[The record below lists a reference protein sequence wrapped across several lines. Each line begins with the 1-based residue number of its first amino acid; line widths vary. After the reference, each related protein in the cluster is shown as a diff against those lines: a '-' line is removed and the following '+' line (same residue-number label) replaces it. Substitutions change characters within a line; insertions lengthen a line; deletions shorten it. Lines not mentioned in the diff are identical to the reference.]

1 MKQLLV
7 ETEHPQIFIPTKT
20 PQLVESV
27 GGKKRMIVEGIF
39 GKLDT
44 KNENNRRYPRKVFE
58 KHLVG
63 ESSFKRRLASR
74 SVLGELEHPDSGN
87 THLERVSHLI
97 LDAWIENLDS
107 KKVQEMGLD
116 SNLVRPGT
124 YVLGKYEILDTPK
137 GQILRALHE
146 AKVSVGVSS
155 RGRGDVRSVDG
166 IDEVCD
172 DFDLD
177 CWDAVYLPSVVEA
190 RPGRIVS
197 EKAEPKAAL
206 GSALPQASAD
216 QAAAAAG
223 APAGEP
229 VPTGT
234 PATDWKKEAEEI
246 IRALED
252 AVTSIEKDLGELVE
266 VLPRGV
272 NLIDQLA
279 SVEDPEAVKLKS
291 QALTLIRV
299 LTNKIM
305 QQEAGRKGEK
315 EQKKKKES
323 SGTVYEGTM
332 KDLAS
337 MVASQRKK
345 DTRLSTVPMA
355 RGDIEA
361 ALNKAGHQP
370 TETTIRELAKEL
382 STQGITANALKYEN
396 LNEADKK
403 KIECLP
409 DGTIGQISAK
419 KLMKAFEE
427 TREANAA
434 MDKPCHC
441 EIHKFI
447 ENQGDKDVLVR
458 VCSKGVN
465 GYVVRL
471 LEPGFGES
479 NIFVKWDDVNIPKL
493 SESKEDSM
501 QVKAMVEALVKEN
514 DQLKGQLA
522 ELKKVG
528 VDKAESGH
536 EDCVP
541 VVRYAAA
548 KKLIAGMIERIK
560 KLQGELVHENKR
572 VKAATKLVH
581 KIVSEKKGEVVTPA
595 AKVDEAKKPEASA
608 AKVDEAKK
616 PEASAA
622 KVDEAK
628 KPEVKIASE
637 SRDLISRVF
646 GSKKTAAPAQ
656 KIEEGKSSNLMSATI
671 KRLV

>member
-39 GKLDT
+39 GKLDA

-97 LDAWIENLDS
+97 LDAWIDNLDS
-107 KKVQEMGLD
+107 KKIQEMGLD
-116 SNLVRPGT
+116 PNFVRPGT
-124 YVLGKYEILDTPK
+124 YVLGKYEILDTPR

-223 APAGEP
+223 EP
-229 VPTGT
+229 VSTGT
-234 PATDWKKEAEEI
+234 PVQDWKKEAEEI

-252 AVTSIEKDLGELVE
+252 AVTSIEKDLAELVE

-323 SGTVYEGTM
+323 SGTVYEGSM

-337 MVASQRKK
+337 TVASQRKK

-370 TETTIRELAKEL
+370 TETMIRELAKEL
-382 STQGITANALKYEN
+382 STQGVTADALKYED
-396 LNEADKK
+396 LNEADKAK
-403 KIECLP
+403 VQCLP
-409 DGTIGQISAK
+409 DGAIGQISAK

-434 MDKPCHC
+434 MDRPCHC
-441 EIHKFI
+441 EIRKFI

-493 SESKEDSM
+493 SEGKEDSM
-501 QVKAMVEALVKEN
+501 QVRQMVEALVKEN
-514 DQLKGQLA
+514 DQLKTQLA

-528 VDKAESGH
+528 ADKVESGH

-541 VVRYAAA
+541 AVRYAAA

-572 VKAATKLVH
+572 VRAATKLVH
-581 KIVSEKKGEVVTPA
+581 KIVSEKKGEPAKVEEKKPEAPA
-595 AKVDEAKKPEASA
+595 AKVEEKKPEAPA
-608 AKVDEAKK
+608 AKVE
-616 PEASAA
+616 
-622 KVDEAK
+622 EAK

-656 KIEEGKSSNLMSATI
+656 KVEETKSSNLMSATI
-671 KRLV
+671 KKLNG